1 MASRDSLVKG
11 KSTKQIL
18 EMDVKTFNALSEGEM
33 RTLVTRISSAA
44 NKRIRTLEK
53 LPLQTPALT
62 IAKKYGGHFTASGKK
77 DLAQLRI
84 EFTRIRNFMSVPTSS
99 KKGAEEYIS
108 KMQSALADAGL
119 PMDPAQI
126 GEMWSIYD
134 KLKERYPKI
143 ADEENKYKTI
153 EEIVKRQEKGQ
164 DMQHV
169 LRNMRRLLKKSY
181 EEEQEQRK
189 NDGVSRHFRGSG
201 NP

>member
-11 KSTKQIL
+11 KTTKQIL
-18 EMDVKTFNALSEGEM
+18 EMDVKTFNALTEGEM

-44 NKRIRTLEK
+44 NKRIQTLEK
-53 LPLQTPALT
+53 LPFQTPALS
-62 IAKKYGGHFTASGKK
+62 IAKKYGGHFSSVGKK

-84 EFTRIRNFMSVPTSS
+84 EFTRIRNFMAAPTSS

-108 KMQSALADAGL
+108 KMQTALTDAGL
-119 PMDPAQI
+119 PMSPEQI
-126 GEMWSIYD
+126 GEMWTIYD
-134 KLKERYPKI
+134 KLKEKYPKL
-143 ADEENKYKTI
+143 ADEENKYKTL

-164 DMQHV
+164 DQQHV
-169 LRNMRRLLKKSY
+169 LRNMRRLLKKLY

>member
-18 EMDVKTFNALSEGEM
+18 AMDVKTFNALTEGEL

-53 LPLQTPALT
+53 LPFQTPALS
-62 IAKKYGGHFTASGKK
+62 IAKKYGGHFTSTGKK

-84 EFTRIRNFMSVPTSS
+84 EFTRIRNFMSTPTSQ

-119 PMDPAQI
+119 PMSPEQI
-126 GEMWSIYD
+126 GQMWTVYE
-134 KLKERYPKI
+134 KLKERFPKI
-143 ADEENKYKTI
+143 SDEENKYKVL
-153 EEIVKRQEKGQ
+153 EEITKRLEKGQ
-164 DMQHV
+164 DTKNV
-169 LRNMRRLLKKSY
+169 IRNMRRLLKKSY
-181 EEEQEQRK
+181 EEEKEQKK

>member
-11 KSTKQIL
+11 KTTKQIL
-18 EMDVKTFNALSEGEM
+18 EMDVKTFNALTEGEM

-44 NKRIRTLEK
+44 NKRIQTLEK
-53 LPLQTPALT
+53 LPFQTPALS
-62 IAKKYGGHFTASGKK
+62 IAKKYGGHFSSVGKK

-84 EFTRIRNFMSVPTSS
+84 EFTRIRNFMASPTSS
-99 KKGAEEYIS
+99 KQGAEKYIS
-108 KMQSALADAGL
+108 KMQSALSDAGL
-119 PMDPAQI
+119 PMSPEQI
-126 GEMWSIYD
+126 GEMWTIYD
-134 KLKERYPKI
+134 KLKEKYPKI
-143 ADEENKYKTI
+143 ADEENKYKI
-153 EEIVKRQEKGQ
+153 LAEIVKRQEKGQ
-164 DMQHV
+164 DQQHI

>member
-1 MASRDSLVKG
+1 MPSRDSLVKG

-18 EMDVKTFNALSEGEM
+18 AMDVKTFNALAEGEL

-53 LPLQTPALT
+53 LPFQTPALS
-62 IAKKYGGHFTASGKK
+62 IAKKYGGHFTSTGKN

-84 EFTRIRNFMSVPTSS
+84 EFTRIRNFMAMPTSQ

-119 PMDPAQI
+119 PMSPEQI
-126 GEMWSIYD
+126 GQMWTIYE
-134 KLKERYPKI
+134 KLKERFPKI
-143 ADEENKYKTI
+143 ADEENKYKVLEDIT
-153 EEIVKRQEKGQ
+153 KRLEKGQ
-164 DMQHV
+164 DTKHAI
-169 LRNMRRLLKKSY
+169 RNMRRLLKKSY
-181 EEEQEQRK
+181 EEEQEQKK

-201 NP
+201 NL